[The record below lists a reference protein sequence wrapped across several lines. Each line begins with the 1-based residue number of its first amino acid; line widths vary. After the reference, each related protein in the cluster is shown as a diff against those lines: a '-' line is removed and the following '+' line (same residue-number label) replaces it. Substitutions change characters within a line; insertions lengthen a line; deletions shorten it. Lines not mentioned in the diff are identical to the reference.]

1 MVDST
6 VREMHPEFA
15 RWISVI
21 GFGDE
26 IARRQ
31 ARWEGVLTV
40 ADDFDG
46 ETIETLIRLAY
57 QTKQKA
63 SVDAIE
69 LFRKAFKD
77 IDDTFELH
85 GNDRELQVLAGICLV
100 IIMELESGEGASAA
114 LAITTTSFAGA
125 RSTDLPMNLCILAE
139 NAILK
144 AAEFNRKRPILATT
158 PGVIKADFE
167 PAIAKLKET
176 ADVAGMVLALQLASS
191 ATTSAITQ
199 TAQRQTKT
207 IRALCNFV
215 KIQDEELQMLWW
227 LIGQHSTDYD
237 KAFDAL
243 PTELQ
248 PLVFAKELSDSTTLT
263 PGPASIKSL
272 LSRAGLKGR
281 KKISISD
288 AINSAEKAWLQA
300 LCSESI
306 SPVTTPLHF
315 AIQRQLETDG
325 GDAWLPNWAAVTNIA
340 DKELTPIVL
349 GTLFY
354 RERLLLMFE

>member
-1 MVDST
+1 MADSS

-26 IARRQ
+26 VARRQ
-31 ARWEGVLTV
+31 ARWEGVV
-40 ADDFDG
+40 AIADDFEQ

-57 QTKQKA
+57 QSKQKA
-63 SVDAIE
+63 NAEIVDS
-69 LFRKAFKD
+69 LRKTFKD
-77 IDDTFELH
+77 IDETFDLH
-85 GNDRELQVLAGICLV
+85 GNDRELQVLAGICLAV
-100 IIMELESGEGASAA
+100 IMELGSGQGASAA
-114 LAITTTSFAGA
+114 LAVTTTAFAGA
-125 RSTDLPMNLCILAE
+125 RTTDLPMDLCTLAE
-139 NAILK
+139 SAIVK
-144 AAEFNRKRPILATT
+144 AAEFNRTRPVLAPT
-158 PGVIKADFE
+158 PGTVKADFDS
-167 PAIAKLKET
+167 AIAKLKEQPDAT
-176 ADVAGMVLALQLASS
+176 GMVLALQLASA

-199 TAQRQTKT
+199 TAQRQIKT
-207 IRALCNFV
+207 IKSLCNFV

-237 KAFDAL
+237 KAFESI

-248 PLVFAKELSDSTTLT
+248 PMVFAKELSDATTLT

-281 KKISISD
+281 KKITISS
-288 AINSAEKAWLQA
+288 AINSAEKKWLQG
-300 LCSESI
+300 LVDESI

-315 AIQRQLETDG
+315 AIIRQLETDG
-325 GDAWLPNWAAVTNIA
+325 GDAWVSNWAAVTGIA
-340 DKELTPIVL
+340 DHELTPMTL

-354 RERLLLMFE
+354 RERLLLLFE

>member
-31 ARWEGVLTV
+31 ARWEGVVAV
-40 ADDFDG
+40 ADDFDRD
-46 ETIETLIRLAY
+46 TIEALIRLAY

-63 SVDAIE
+63 DAE
-69 LFRKAFKD
+69 AVESLRKAFKD

-85 GNDRELQVLAGICLV
+85 GNDRELQVLAGICLA
-100 IIMELESGEGASAA
+100 IIMELGGGQGASAA
-114 LAITTTSFAGA
+114 LAVTTTSFAGA
-125 RSTDLPMNLCILAE
+125 RTTDLPMDLCTLAE
-139 NAILK
+139 CSILK
-144 AAEFNRKRPILATT
+144 AAEFNRTRPALTTT
-158 PGVIKADFE
+158 PGVVKADFDT
-167 PAIAKLKET
+167 AIAKLKEQPD
-176 ADVAGMVLALQLASS
+176 ANGMVLALQLASS
-191 ATTSAITQ
+191 ATTNAITQ

-207 IRALCNFV
+207 IKALCNFV

-227 LIGQHSTDYD
+227 LLGQHSTDYD
-237 KAFDAL
+237 KAFDAV

-272 LSRAGLKGR
+272 LSRAGLKAR
-281 KKISISD
+281 KKISISN
-288 AINSAEKAWLQA
+288 AINSADKAWLQV
-300 LCSESI
+300 LGDESV

-325 GDAWLPNWAAVTNIA
+325 GDAWVPNWAAVTNIA
-340 DKELTPIVL
+340 DIELSPMNL

-354 RERLLLMFE
+354 RERLLLVFE